1 MCHRFVLWPFI
12 LFYVPLFC
20 SMCLYLIQCA
30 LVLIYVP
37 LFRSMSLYLVQ
48 CAFVLIYVPSS
59 CSMDRHLVLCS
70 IIPFY
75 EPLSHSMC
83 RPLIL
88 WTFHPTHST
97 PYSINSKRPR
107 YIKVTGAFIYAT
119 SFLVVSLMSRSG
131 CRFSSLFFLPLTKNA
146 AVIIMV
152 AMSPPICDVLY
163 DNPNPRLLS
172 YRI

>member
-1 MCHRFVLWPFI
+1 
-12 LFYVPLFC
+12 LFC

-30 LVLIYVP
+30 FVLIYVP
-37 LFRSMSLYLVQ
+37 LFRSMSLYLVP

-119 SFLVVSLMSRSG
+119 SFLVISLMSRSG
-131 CRFSSLFFLPLTKNA
+131 CRFSSLFLFSHASSFFFAFDPFLHHLHFYSFLLGVLLIAVGCWLFVFFFFSFFLPL
-146 AVIIMV
+146 
-152 AMSPPICDVLY
+152 
-163 DNPNPRLLS
+163 
-172 YRI
+172 

>member
-1 MCHRFVLWPFI
+1 MCYRFVLWPFI

-20 SMCLYLIQCA
+20 SMC
-30 LVLIYVP
+30 
-37 LFRSMSLYLVQ
+37 FYLVQ

-131 CRFSSLFFLPLTKNA
+131 CRFSSLFFLPLKIGRA
-146 AVIIMV
+146 H
-152 AMSPPICDVLY
+152 
-163 DNPNPRLLS
+163 
-172 YRI
+172 